1 MGTIGDKKQAVL
13 LTLLPRFS
21 CLPNLLS
28 DITGVAPHYSGGT
41 VPAFHRSSL
50 LSPDGHLSYPYLTVD
65 IISLYIV
72 GVNVTDSQNHL
83 KVPYMPILYTL
94 RASYLYKIPDISVFL

>member
-1 MGTIGDKKQAVL
+1 M
-13 LTLLPRFS
+13 
-21 CLPNLLS
+21 
-28 DITGVAPHYSGGT
+28 
-41 VPAFHRSSL
+41 PAFHRSSL

-94 RASYLYKIPDISVFL
+94 RASYLYKISDISVFL